1 MGHDYRTRRESRE
14 KKRRSQPS
22 AQIFTI
28 SVPVGKRFSLFA
40 AIDFISSR
48 QNMFLSLENKQEEK
62 MSREKAL
69 HNNHHYY
76 DYCCGYPCV
85 KMISFPFFF
94 SRENFCTI
102 FIFNAPFLYRV
113 DVSLY
118 DLMTTTNVVSVHC

>member
-48 QNMFLSLENKQEEK
+48 QNMFLS
-62 MSREKAL
+62 RE
-69 HNNHHYY
+69 
-76 DYCCGYPCV
+76 
-85 KMISFPFFF
+85 
-94 SRENFCTI
+94 
-102 FIFNAPFLYRV
+102 
-113 DVSLY
+113 
-118 DLMTTTNVVSVHC
+118 